1 MESDHQLL
9 TYRMS
14 AQLVLLEHIQDQSWD
29 PNQDLL
35 TASQIL
41 VPLSQL
47 DPLAEG
53 AEVVYR
59 TRPTLLLAGSWGR
72 GIDQFYID

>member
-1 MESDHQLL
+1 
-9 TYRMS
+9 MS

-35 TASQIL
+35 TASQML

-59 TRPTLLLAGSWGR
+59 TRPTLLLARSWGR
-72 GIDQFYID
+72 GIDNST

>member
-1 MESDHQLL
+1 
-9 TYRMS
+9 MS
-14 AQLVLLEHIQDQSWD
+14 AQLVLSEHIQDQSWD

-35 TASQIL
+35 TASQML

-53 AEVVYR
+53 AEVVY
-59 TRPTLLLAGSWGR
+59 
-72 GIDQFYID
+72 